1 MFMCFHIGVNPRPH
15 GNGFMCQWKHIFE
28 EMKPMPVVIAAING
42 KGGAGKTT
50 ALMNIAGEYALRG
63 RRVAMI
69 DMDARNNLMKWWT
82 DCQEKDAQ
90 PEDVEV
96 YSHKTARGLE
106 RWMEENAA
114 AFDHVLIDTP
124 GEDTSIVD
132 PVIAFAD
139 LVISPIQPSKRE
151 VLGAI
156 DSFQNVLRVNE
167 ALGRN
172 CRHGVLR
179 TRITV
184 TVRHTELYRK
194 IRPIIE
200 DKVGTYLF
208 RTEVFERNVYKDIH
222 NGIGTLQMLE
232 VTEAI
237 AKARRETQALVGEV
251 DEVLLSGK
259 VIAGGAA

>member
-1 MFMCFHIGVNPRPH
+1 MTI
-15 GNGFMCQWKHIFE
+15 
-28 EMKPMPVVIAAING
+28 VIAAING

-50 ALMNIAGEYALRG
+50 TLMNIAGEYALRG
-63 RRVAMI
+63 GSVAMI
-69 DMDARNNLMKWWT
+69 DMDARSNLMKWWT

-90 PEDVEV
+90 PGGIEV
-96 YSHKTARGLE
+96 FSHKTARGLE
-106 RWMEENAA
+106 RWIEENAA
-114 AFDHVLIDTP
+114 IFDYILIDTP

-132 PVIAFAD
+132 PVIATAD

-156 DSFQNVLRVNE
+156 DSFENVLRVND
-167 ALGRN
+167 ALGRT

-200 DKVGTYLF
+200 DTVETYLF

-222 NGIGTLQMLE
+222 NGTGTLQMQE

-237 AKARRETQALVGEV
+237 AKARRGTQALVAEV
-251 DEVLLSGK
+251 DELLMNEAASGS
-259 VIAGGAA
+259 VT

>member
-1 MFMCFHIGVNPRPH
+1 MT
-15 GNGFMCQWKHIFE
+15 
-28 EMKPMPVVIAAING
+28 VVIAAING

-63 RRVAMI
+63 GHVAMI
-69 DMDARNNLMKWWT
+69 DMDARNNLMKWWS
-82 DCQEKDAQ
+82 DCQGKDAQ
-90 PEDVEV
+90 PEGIEV

-106 RWMEENAA
+106 RWMEDNSG
-114 AFDHVLIDTP
+114 AFDHLLIDTP

-132 PVIAFAD
+132 PVIAAAN

-156 DSFQNVLRVNE
+156 DSFENVLRVNE
-167 ALGRN
+167 ALGKT

-222 NGIGTLQMLE
+222 NGIGTLQMQE

-237 AKARRETQALVGEV
+237 AKARRETQALVAEV
-251 DEVLLSGK
+251 DELLASE
-259 VIAGGAA
+259 AATGRAA

>member
-1 MFMCFHIGVNPRPH
+1 MT
-15 GNGFMCQWKHIFE
+15 
-28 EMKPMPVVIAAING
+28 VVIAAING

-63 RRVAMI
+63 GSVAMI
-69 DMDARNNLMKWWT
+69 DMDARNNLMKWWM

-90 PEDVEV
+90 PEGIEI

-106 RWMEENAA
+106 RWMEENTGT
-114 AFDHVLIDTP
+114 FDHVLIDTP

-132 PVIAFAD
+132 PVIAVAD

-151 VLGAI
+151 VIGAI
-156 DSFQNVLRVNE
+156 DSFESVLRVNE
-167 ALGRN
+167 ARGRS
-172 CRHGVLR
+172 CKHGVLR

-184 TVRHTELYRK
+184 TVRHSELYRK
-194 IRPIIE
+194 VRPIIE

-222 NGIGTLQMLE
+222 NGIGTLQMQE

-237 AKARRETQALVGEV
+237 AKARRETQALVEEV
-251 DEVLLSGK
+251 DELLMGE
-259 VIAGGAA
+259 VAAGRAA

>member
-1 MFMCFHIGVNPRPH
+1 MT
-15 GNGFMCQWKHIFE
+15 
-28 EMKPMPVVIAAING
+28 VVIAAING

-63 RRVAMI
+63 GSVAMI

-82 DCQEKDAQ
+82 DCHEKDAQ
-90 PEDVEV
+90 PEGIEV
-96 YSHKTARGLE
+96 FSHKTAKGLE
-106 RWMEENAA
+106 RWMEESAG

-132 PVIAFAD
+132 PVIASAD

-156 DSFQNVLRVNE
+156 DSFESVLRVND
-167 ALGRN
+167 ALGRD

-208 RTEVFERNVYKDIH
+208 RTQVFERNVYKDIH
-222 NGIGTLQMLE
+222 SGIGTLQMQEL
-232 VTEAI
+232 TEAI
-237 AKARRETQALVGEV
+237 AKARRETQTLVEEV
-251 DEVLLSGK
+251 DELLTGD
-259 VIAGGAA
+259 V

>member
-1 MFMCFHIGVNPRPH
+1 
-15 GNGFMCQWKHIFE
+15 
-28 EMKPMPVVIAAING
+28 MPIVIAAING

-124 GEDTSIVD
+124 GEDTAIVD

-222 NGIGTLQMLE
+222 NGIGTLQMME

-259 VIAGGAA
+259 AIAGGAA

>member
-1 MFMCFHIGVNPRPH
+1 MT
-15 GNGFMCQWKHIFE
+15 
-28 EMKPMPVVIAAING
+28 VVIAAING

-63 RRVAMI
+63 GRVAMI
-69 DMDARNNLMKWWT
+69 DMDARNNLLKWWT

-90 PEDVEV
+90 PEGVEV

-106 RWMEENAA
+106 RWVEESAG

-124 GEDTSIVD
+124 GEDTAIVD
-132 PVIAFAD
+132 PVITVAD

-156 DSFQNVLRVNE
+156 DSFENVVRVNE
-167 ALGRN
+167 TLGRQ

-208 RTEVFERNVYKDIH
+208 RTEVFERNVYKEIH
-222 NGIGTLQMLE
+222 NGIGTLQMQD

-237 AKARRETQALVGEV
+237 AKARRETEVLVEEV
-251 DEVLLSGK
+251 DGLLTGK
-259 VIAGGAA
+259 MPAGRAA

>member
-1 MFMCFHIGVNPRPH
+1 MT
-15 GNGFMCQWKHIFE
+15 
-28 EMKPMPVVIAAING
+28 VVIAAING

-50 ALMNIAGEYALRG
+50 ALMNIAGEYALHG
-63 RRVAMI
+63 GSVAMI

-82 DCQEKDAQ
+82 DCQAKDAQ
-90 PEDVEV
+90 PGGIEV

-106 RWMEENAA
+106 RWMEESAG

-132 PVIAFAD
+132 PVIAAAD
-139 LVISPIQPSKRE
+139 LVISPIQPSKHE

-156 DSFQNVLRVNE
+156 DSFENVVRVNE
-167 ALGRN
+167 SLGRQS
-172 CRHGVLR
+172 RHGVLR

-222 NGIGTLQMLE
+222 NGIGTLQMQE
-232 VTEAI
+232 VTDAI
-237 AKARRETQALVGEV
+237 AKARRETQVLVEEV
-251 DEVLLSGK
+251 DGLLTGK
-259 VIAGGAA
+259 MPAGRAA

>member
-1 MFMCFHIGVNPRPH
+1 MT
-15 GNGFMCQWKHIFE
+15 
-28 EMKPMPVVIAAING
+28 VVIAAING

-63 RRVAMI
+63 DSVAMI

-82 DCQEKDAQ
+82 DSQEKDSQ
-90 PEDVEV
+90 PEGIEV

-106 RWMEENAA
+106 RWMGDNART
-114 AFDHVLIDTP
+114 FDYVLIDTP

-132 PVIAFAD
+132 PVIAAAD

-156 DSFQNVLRVNE
+156 DSFETVVRVND
-167 ALGRN
+167 ALGRE

-179 TRITV
+179 TRITL

-222 NGIGTLQMLE
+222 NGIGTLQMQE

-237 AKARRETQALVGEV
+237 AKARRETQALVQEVDALLTGEV
-251 DEVLLSGK
+251 A
-259 VIAGGAA
+259 AGRAA

>member
-1 MFMCFHIGVNPRPH
+1 MT
-15 GNGFMCQWKHIFE
+15 
-28 EMKPMPVVIAAING
+28 VVIAAING

-63 RRVAMI
+63 GHVAMI
-69 DMDARNNLMKWWT
+69 DMDARNNLMRWWT

-90 PEDVEV
+90 PEGIEV

-106 RWMEENAA
+106 RWMEENIHV
-114 AFDHVLIDTP
+114 FDHVFIDTP
-124 GEDTSIVD
+124 GEDTALVD
-132 PVIAFAD
+132 PVIAASD

-156 DSFQNVLRVNE
+156 DSFENVLRVNE
-167 ALGRN
+167 ALGKT

-200 DKVGTYLF
+200 DTVGTYLF

-222 NGIGTLQMLE
+222 NGIGTLQMQE

-237 AKARRETQALVGEV
+237 AKARRETQALVAEV
-251 DEVLLSGK
+251 DQLLMNETATGR
-259 VIAGGAA
+259 AA

>member
-1 MFMCFHIGVNPRPH
+1 
-15 GNGFMCQWKHIFE
+15 
-28 EMKPMPVVIAAING
+28 MPIVISAINA

-63 RRVAMI
+63 KSVAMV

-82 DCQEKDAQ
+82 DCRDKHAQ
-90 PEDVEV
+90 ADGVDVF
-96 YSHKTARGLE
+96 SHKTAKGLNSFLE
-106 RWMEENAA
+106 GHASR
-114 AFDHVLIDTP
+114 FDYILIDTP

-132 PVIAFAD
+132 PVIGWSD

-156 DSFQNVLRVNE
+156 DCFNAVVRVSE
-167 ALGRN
+167 TAGRD

-179 TRITV
+179 TRISL

-200 DKVGTYLF
+200 DKVGSYLF
-208 RTEVFERNVYKDIH
+208 RTEVFERNVYKDIQ
-222 NGIGTLQMLE
+222 NGIGTLQMQEL
-232 VTEAI
+232 TEAV
-237 AKARRETQALVGEV
+237 AKARRETQAVVREIDGLLESETGTGE
-251 DEVLLSGK
+251 
-259 VIAGGAA
+259 AA

>member
-1 MFMCFHIGVNPRPH
+1 MA
-15 GNGFMCQWKHIFE
+15 
-28 EMKPMPVVIAAING
+28 VVIAAING

-63 RRVAMI
+63 GRVAMI
-69 DMDARNNLMKWWT
+69 DMDARNNLLKWWT

-90 PEDVEV
+90 PEGVEV

-106 RWMEENAA
+106 RWVEESAG

-124 GEDTSIVD
+124 GEDTAIVD
-132 PVIAFAD
+132 PVITVAD

-156 DSFQNVLRVNE
+156 DSFENVVRVNE
-167 ALGRN
+167 TLGRQ

-208 RTEVFERNVYKDIH
+208 HTEVFERNVYKDIH
-222 NGIGTLQMLE
+222 NGIGTLQMQE

-237 AKARRETQALVGEV
+237 AKARRETQALVEEV
-251 DEVLLSGK
+251 DGLLTSETM
-259 VIAGGAA
+259 AGRAA

>member
-1 MFMCFHIGVNPRPH
+1 MT
-15 GNGFMCQWKHIFE
+15 
-28 EMKPMPVVIAAING
+28 VVIAAING

-63 RRVAMI
+63 KRVAMI

-82 DCQEKDAQ
+82 DCQEKDAE
-90 PEDVEV
+90 PEGIEV
-96 YSHKTARGLE
+96 HSHKTARGLE
-106 RWMEENAA
+106 RWMRECAS

-132 PVIAFAD
+132 PVTAAAD

-156 DSFQNVLRVNE
+156 DSFENVVRVNE
-167 ALGRN
+167 LYGRE

-222 NGIGTLQMLE
+222 NGIGTLQMQE

-237 AKARRETQALVGEV
+237 AKARRETRALVLEM
-251 DEVLLSGK
+251 DELLNGALASGGS
-259 VIAGGAA
+259 A

>member
-1 MFMCFHIGVNPRPH
+1 MT
-15 GNGFMCQWKHIFE
+15 
-28 EMKPMPVVIAAING
+28 VVIAAING

-63 RRVAMI
+63 ERVAMI
-69 DMDARNNLMKWWT
+69 DMDARNNLMKWWS
-82 DCQEKDAQ
+82 DCQEKDTQ
-90 PEDVEV
+90 PEGIEV
-96 YSHKTARGLE
+96 YGHKTARGLE
-106 RWMEENAA
+106 RWMEDNAG
-114 AFDHVLIDTP
+114 AFDHLLIDTP
-124 GEDTSIVD
+124 GEDTAIVD
-132 PVIAFAD
+132 PVIAAAD

-156 DSFQNVLRVNE
+156 DSFENVLRVNE
-167 ALGRN
+167 ALGKT

-200 DKVGTYLF
+200 DTVGTYLF

-222 NGIGTLQMLE
+222 NGIGTLQMQE

-237 AKARRETQALVGEV
+237 AKARRETQTLVAEV
-251 DEVLLSGK
+251 DDLLVSE
-259 VIAGGAA
+259 AATGRAA

>member
-1 MFMCFHIGVNPRPH
+1 MSI
-15 GNGFMCQWKHIFE
+15 
-28 EMKPMPVVIAAING
+28 VIAAING

-63 RRVAMI
+63 GSVAMI
-69 DMDARNNLMKWWT
+69 DMDARNNLMKWWI

-90 PEDVEV
+90 PDGIEV

-106 RWMEENAA
+106 RWMEENADS
-114 AFDHVLIDTP
+114 FDHVLIDTP

-132 PVIAFAD
+132 PVIAAAD

-151 VLGAI
+151 VIGAI
-156 DSFQNVLRVNE
+156 DSFESVQRVNE
-167 ALGRN
+167 ARGRN

-194 IRPIIE
+194 VRPIIE

-222 NGIGTLQMLE
+222 NGIGTLQMQE

-237 AKARRETQALVGEV
+237 AKARRETQALVNEV
-251 DEVLLSGK
+251 DELL
-259 VIAGGAA
+259 AGMTAAGRAA

>member
-1 MFMCFHIGVNPRPH
+1 MT
-15 GNGFMCQWKHIFE
+15 
-28 EMKPMPVVIAAING
+28 VVIAAING

-63 RRVAMI
+63 GRVVMI

-90 PEDVEV
+90 PEGIEV

-106 RWMEENAA
+106 RWMEDNAG

-132 PVIAFAD
+132 PVIASAD
-139 LVISPIQPSKRE
+139 LVISPIQSSKRE

-156 DSFQNVLRVNE
+156 DSFENVLRVNE
-167 ALGRN
+167 TLGRN
-172 CRHGVLR
+172 CKHGVLR
-179 TRITV
+179 TRITIA
-184 TVRHTELYRK
+184 VRHTELYRK

-200 DKVGTYLF
+200 DRVGTYLF

-222 NGIGTLQMLE
+222 NGTGTLQMQEL
-232 VTEAI
+232 TEAI
-237 AKARRETQALVGEV
+237 AKARRETQVLVDEV
-251 DEVLLSGK
+251 DEVLSGE
-259 VIAGGAA
+259 ATTGRAA

>member
-1 MFMCFHIGVNPRPH
+1 
-15 GNGFMCQWKHIFE
+15 
-28 EMKPMPVVIAAING
+28 
-42 KGGAGKTT
+42 
-50 ALMNIAGEYALRG
+50 MNIAGEYALRG
-63 RRVAMI
+63 GRVAMI

-90 PEDVEV
+90 PEGIEA
-96 YSHKTARGLE
+96 YSHKTARGLA
-106 RWMEENAA
+106 RWMEGNAA
-114 AFDHVLIDTP
+114 TFDYVLIDTP
-124 GEDTSIVD
+124 GEDTSLVD
-132 PVIAFAD
+132 PVIAAAD

-156 DSFQNVLRVNE
+156 DSFENVLRVNE
-167 ALGRN
+167 ARRTT

-200 DKVGTYLF
+200 DTVGTYLF

-222 NGIGTLQMLE
+222 NGIGTLQMQE

-237 AKARRETQALVGEV
+237 AKARRETQALAAEV
-251 DEVLLSGK
+251 DKLL
-259 VIAGGAA
+259 ANEAATGRAV

>member
-1 MFMCFHIGVNPRPH
+1 MT
-15 GNGFMCQWKHIFE
+15 
-28 EMKPMPVVIAAING
+28 VVIAAING

-63 RRVAMI
+63 GSVAMI

-90 PEDVEV
+90 PEGIEV
-96 YSHKTARGLE
+96 YSHKTAKGLE
-106 RWMEENAA
+106 RWMDDHRR

-124 GEDTSIVD
+124 GEDSSIVD
-132 PVIAFAD
+132 PVIASAE

-156 DSFQNVLRVNE
+156 DSFENVLRVNE
-167 ALGRN
+167 ALGRG

-222 NGIGTLQMLE
+222 NGIGTLQMQE
-232 VTEAI
+232 VTDAI
-237 AKARRETQALVGEV
+237 AKARRETQTLVEEV
-251 DEVLLSGK
+251 DELLRGELT
-259 VIAGGAA
+259 AGRAA

>member
-1 MFMCFHIGVNPRPH
+1 MCEE
-15 GNGFMCQWKHIFE
+15 KHIFM
-28 EMKPMPVVIAAING
+28 EMMQMTLVIAAING

-50 ALMNIAGEYALRG
+50 ALMNVAGEYAMRG
-63 RRVAMI
+63 SGVAMI

-82 DCQEKDAQ
+82 DCQDKDAE
-90 PEDVEV
+90 PEGIRV

-106 RWMEENAA
+106 AWLRDNAA
-114 AFDHVLIDTP
+114 SFDYVLIDTP

-132 PVIAFAD
+132 PVIAWSD

-156 DSFQNVLRVNE
+156 DSFENVVRVNE
-167 ALGRN
+167 AVGRV
-172 CRHGVLR
+172 CKHGVLR

-200 DKVGTYLF
+200 DRVGTYLF

-222 NGIGTLQMLE
+222 NGIGTLQMQE

-251 DEVLLSGK
+251 DALLGEVAQEGR
-259 VIAGGAA
+259 AA

>member
-1 MFMCFHIGVNPRPH
+1 MT
-15 GNGFMCQWKHIFE
+15 
-28 EMKPMPVVIAAING
+28 VVIAAING

-50 ALMNIAGEYALRG
+50 VLMNIGGEYALRG
-63 RRVAMI
+63 HDVAMI
-69 DMDARNNLMKWWT
+69 DMDARSNLMKWWM
-82 DCQEKDAQ
+82 DCQAKDVQ
-90 PEDVEV
+90 PEGIDV
-96 YSHKTARGLE
+96 YSHKTTKGLE
-106 RWMEENAA
+106 TWLRDNAA
-114 AFDHVLIDTP
+114 AHDHILIDTP

-132 PVIAFAD
+132 PVIAWSD

-156 DSFQNVLRVNE
+156 DSFENVIRVNE
-167 ALGRN
+167 AVGRA

-222 NGIGTLQMLE
+222 NGIGTLQMQE
-232 VTEAI
+232 VTGTI

-251 DEVLLSGK
+251 DDLL
-259 VIAGGAA
+259 AGATEPGQTT